1 VLFREGIV
9 LKLDI
14 TSIIKDNGGSIKI
27 SMNEKLSDLE
37 TDLGTISFTS
47 PVDFAGSVTNN
58 NGMLD
63 LKGIAKVNYS
73 TVCDRCGDKI
83 DKELVV
89 TIDEDII
96 ERAQA
101 ENESEESFEDD
112 RFTFSGNVLEL
123 NRIVADNVLTSVP
136 MTHIC
141 QTDCPGLCPLC
152 GAMMKGAHCDC
163 ERSGPVD
170 SRFEALKGFF
180 D

>member
-1 VLFREGIV
+1 MD

-14 TSIIKDNGGSIKI
+14 TSIIKDNGGDLKI
-27 SMNEKLSDLE
+27 SKSEPLEDLK
-37 TDLGTISFTS
+37 TDLGMVAFTS
-47 PVDFAGSVTNN
+47 PVSFTGSVTNN
-58 NGMLD
+58 NGMLE
-63 LKGIAKVNYS
+63 LKGTAKVNYS

-89 TIDEDII
+89 SINEDII

-101 ENESEESFEDD
+101 ENEAEESFEDD
-112 RFTFSGNVLEL
+112 RFTFSGNEL
-123 NRIVADNVLTSVP
+123 DLDRILADCILTSVP

-141 QTDCPGLCPLC
+141 REDCPGLCPLC
-152 GAMMKGAHCDC
+152 GAVMNGVSCDC
-163 ERSGPVD
+163 QNTGPAD